1 MRNWSFSLLSAHLI
15 RHHGY
20 TLTQIMKAVV
30 KIIEAFN
37 LEGLR
42 VNCALADHTLAIKQ
56 LYSFFLLYHTVQ
68 QYIKTPGSHSNRMS
82 TPLGLQVE
90 ARTSN
95 HYQCKKRVNS

>member
-30 KIIEAFN
+30 KKIAAFN

-56 LYSFFLLYHTVQ
+56 L
-68 QYIKTPGSHSNRMS
+68 
-82 TPLGLQVE
+82 
-90 ARTSN
+90 
-95 HYQCKKRVNS
+95 

>member
-1 MRNWSFSLLSAHLI
+1 MRNWSLSLLSAHLI

-56 LYSFFLLYHTVQ
+56 LYRFFYSITQSCNISRPREVIQTECLPRWVCRL
-68 QYIKTPGSHSNRMS
+68 RR
-82 TPLGLQVE
+82 E
-90 ARTSN
+90 RSN

>member
-42 VNCALADHTLAIKQ
+42 VNCALADHTLEIKQ
-56 LYSFFLLYHTVQ
+56 LYRFFFTL
-68 QYIKTPGSHSNRMS
+68 SHS
-82 TPLGLQVE
+82 P
-90 ARTSN
+90 AI
-95 HYQCKKRVNS
+95 YQDPGKSFKQNVYPAGFAG